1 MNEKSKN
8 LLDEINT
15 FKAKVQSKNEI
26 IVFEPNKFDL
36 LVDDI
41 FNIVSS
47 KYKKNLDKIIVKN
60 LLIKSSLFI
69 KNSLSYFLNSFKNI
83 FKSLNNLEKKIEA
96 QQELLLKTIEF
107 NKELS
112 IKLNKFDEK
121 IHSAILSISQN
132 EKSDLV
138 KSLLPEK
145 INNDTKDKSENIKL
159 NIIQEENLRISNELF
174 ESRKKIDIMRHE
186 VEKYNKQRTE
196 LINKINSVNEIVKD
210 SNVLTSVFD
219 NNLYSSKIKV
229 LDPEKPIVKN
239 KNIEEEI
246 KNIFSKKN

>member
-8 LLDEINT
+8 LLDDINT
-15 FKAKVQSKNEI
+15 FKAKVLSKNEI

-41 FNIVSS
+41 LNIISS
-47 KYKKNLDKIIVKN
+47 KYKKNLDKVIVKN

-69 KNSLSYFLNSFKNI
+69 KNSLNYFFSSFKNI

-96 QQELLLKTIEF
+96 QQKLLLKTIEF

-112 IKLNKFDEK
+112 IKLSNFDEK
-121 IHSAILSISQN
+121 INSAILKIYNDKKSEATKSIELPKNDN
-132 EKSDLV
+132 EL
-138 KSLLPEK
+138 
-145 INNDTKDKSENIKL
+145 KDKTENLKL

-174 ESRKKIDIMRHE
+174 ESRKKIDIMRQE
-186 VEKYNKQRTE
+186 VEKYNKQRTD

-210 SNVLTSVFD
+210 SNVLTTVFD
-219 NNLYSSKIKV
+219 NNINYSKIKI
-229 LDPEKPIVKN
+229 LDPDKPIVK
-239 KNIEEEI
+239 KINIEEEV
-246 KNIFSKKN
+246 KNIFLNK

>member
-15 FKAKVQSKNEI
+15 FKLKVRSKNEI

-41 FNIVSS
+41 LNIISS
-47 KYKKNLDKIIVKN
+47 KYKKNLDKVIVKN

-69 KNSLSYFLNSFKNI
+69 KNSLNYFFSSFKNI

-112 IKLNKFDEK
+112 IKLNNFDEK
-121 IHSAILSISQN
+121 INSAILKVYN
-132 EKSDLV
+132 DKNSDGTKLIEQ
-138 KSLLPEK
+138 PK
-145 INNDTKDKSENIKL
+145 IDNQITDKTENIKL

-174 ESRKKIDIMRHE
+174 ESRKKIDIMRQE
-186 VEKYNKQRTE
+186 VEKYNKQRTD

-210 SNVLTSVFD
+210 SNVLTTVFD
-219 NNLYSSKIKV
+219 NNINNTKIKII
-229 LDPEKPIVKN
+229 DPEKPIVK
-239 KNIEEEI
+239 KINIEEEVR
-246 KNIFSKKN
+246 NIFFRNK

>member
-8 LLDEINT
+8 LLNEINT

-26 IVFEPNKFDL
+26 IVFEANKFDL
-36 LVDDI
+36 LIDDI

-47 KYKKNLDKIIVKN
+47 NYKKSLHKIIVKN
-60 LLIKSSLFI
+60 LLIKSSLFL
-69 KNSLSYFLNSFKNI
+69 KNSLNYFFNSFKNI

-96 QQELLLKTIEF
+96 QEKLLLKTIEF

-112 IKLNKFDEK
+112 IKLDKF
-121 IHSAILSISQN
+121 N
-132 EKSDLV
+132 
-138 KSLLPEK
+138 EK
-145 INNDTKDKSENIKL
+145 INSSTLKISHENKNDLVETTAVSKINNEIKDNTENIKL

-174 ESRKKIDIMRHE
+174 ESRKKIDIMRQE
-186 VEKYNKQRTE
+186 VEKYNKQRTD

-210 SNVLTSVFD
+210 SNVLTTVFD
-219 NNLYSSKIKV
+219 NNINNSKIKI
-229 LDPEKPIVKN
+229 LDPERPIVKK

-246 KNIFSKKN
+246 KNIFTKKN

>member
-8 LLDEINT
+8 LLDKINT

-47 KYKKNLDKIIVKN
+47 KYKKSLDKIIVKN

-174 ESRKKIDIMRHE
+174 ESRKKIDIMRQE
-186 VEKYNKQRTE
+186 VEKYNKQRSD
-196 LINKINSVNEIVKD
+196 LINKINSVNDIIKD
-210 SNVLTSVFD
+210 SNVLTTVFD
-219 NNLYSSKIKV
+219 NNINNSKIKI
-229 LDPEKPIVKN
+229 LDPERPLVNN
-239 KNIEEEI
+239 KSIEEEI
-246 KNIFSKKN
+246 KSIFSKKN

>member
-15 FKAKVQSKNEI
+15 FKAKVLSKNEI

-41 FNIVSS
+41 LNIISS
-47 KYKKNLDKIIVKN
+47 KYKKNLDKVIVKN

-69 KNSLSYFLNSFKNI
+69 KNSLNYFFSSFKNI

-112 IKLNKFDEK
+112 IKLNNFDEK
-121 IHSAILSISQN
+121 INSAILKVYNDKNSDVTKSIEQPKIDN
-132 EKSDLV
+132 E
-138 KSLLPEK
+138 
-145 INNDTKDKSENIKL
+145 IKDKTENLKL

-174 ESRKKIDIMRHE
+174 ESRKKIDIMRQE
-186 VEKYNKQRTE
+186 VEKYNKQRTD

-210 SNVLTSVFD
+210 SNVLTTVFD
-219 NNLYSSKIKV
+219 NNINNTKIKII
-229 LDPEKPIVKN
+229 DPEKPIVK
-239 KNIEEEI
+239 KINIEEEVR
-246 KNIFSKKN
+246 NIFFRNK

>member
-1 MNEKSKN
+1 MNEKSKY
-8 LLDEINT
+8 LLDKINT

-47 KYKKNLDKIIVKN
+47 KYKKSLDKIIVKN

-107 NKELS
+107 NKE
-112 IKLNKFDEK
+112 
-121 IHSAILSISQN
+121 
-132 EKSDLV
+132 
-138 KSLLPEK
+138 
-145 INNDTKDKSENIKL
+145 
-159 NIIQEENLRISNELF
+159 
-174 ESRKKIDIMRHE
+174 
-186 VEKYNKQRTE
+186 
-196 LINKINSVNEIVKD
+196 
-210 SNVLTSVFD
+210 
-219 NNLYSSKIKV
+219 
-229 LDPEKPIVKN
+229 
-239 KNIEEEI
+239 
-246 KNIFSKKN
+246 

>member
-8 LLDEINT
+8 LLNEINT

-26 IVFEPNKFDL
+26 IVYEPNKFDL

-41 FNIVSS
+41 FNIVSV
-47 KYKKNLDKIIVKN
+47 KYKKSLDKIIVKN

-69 KNSLSYFLNSFKNI
+69 KNSLNYFFNSFKNI

-112 IKLNKFDEK
+112 MKLNKFDEK
-121 IHSAILSISQN
+121 INSAILKISHDN
-132 EKSDLV
+132 KSDLV
-138 KSLLPEK
+138 ESIAAPQIKNE
-145 INNDTKDKSENIKL
+145 IKDKTDNTKL

-174 ESRKKIDIMRHE
+174 ESRKKIDIMRQE
-186 VEKYNKQRTE
+186 VEKYNRQRSD
-196 LINKINSVNEIVKD
+196 LIKKINSVNEIVKD
-210 SNVLTSVFD
+210 SNVLTTVFNNDID
-219 NNLYSSKIKV
+219 NSKIKI
-229 LDPEKPIVKN
+229 LDPERPLVNN
-239 KNIEEEI
+239 KSIEEEI
-246 KNIFSKKN
+246 KSIFSKKN

>member
-8 LLDEINT
+8 LLDKINT

-41 FNIVSS
+41 FNIISS
-47 KYKKNLDKIIVKN
+47 KYKKSLDKIIVKN

-174 ESRKKIDIMRHE
+174 ESRKKIDIMRQE
-186 VEKYNKQRTE
+186 VEKFNKQRT
-196 LINKINSVNEIVKD
+196 D
-210 SNVLTSVFD
+210 
-219 NNLYSSKIKV
+219 
-229 LDPEKPIVKN
+229 
-239 KNIEEEI
+239 
-246 KNIFSKKN
+246 

>member
-8 LLDEINT
+8 LLDKINT
-15 FKAKVQSKNEI
+15 FKTKVQSKNEI

-41 FNIVSS
+41 FNIISS
-47 KYKKNLDKIIVKN
+47 KYKKSLDKIIVKN

-121 IHSAILSISQN
+121 IHSAILKISHDN
-132 EKSDLV
+132 KSDLAESIV
-138 KSLLPEK
+138 APK
-145 INNDTKDKSENIKL
+145 INNEIKDKTENTKL

-174 ESRKKIDIMRHE
+174 ESRKKIDIMRQE
-186 VEKYNKQRTE
+186 VEKYNRQRSD
-196 LINKINSVNEIVKD
+196 LIKKINSVNEIVKD
-210 SNVLTSVFD
+210 SNVLTTVF
-219 NNLYSSKIKV
+219 NNDINNSKIKI
-229 LDPEKPIVKN
+229 LDPERPLVNN
-239 KNIEEEI
+239 KSIEEEI
-246 KNIFSKKN
+246 KSIFSKKN

>member
-8 LLDEINT
+8 LLDKINT
-15 FKAKVQSKNEI
+15 FKTKVQSKNEI

-41 FNIVSS
+41 FNIISS
-47 KYKKNLDKIIVKN
+47 KYKKSLDKIIVKN

-174 ESRKKIDIMRHE
+174 ESRKKIDIMRQE
-186 VEKYNKQRTE
+186 VEKFNKQRTE

-239 KNIEEEI
+239 KNLEEEI
-246 KNIFSKKN
+246 RNIFSK

>member
-1 MNEKSKN
+1 MNEKSKY
-8 LLDEINT
+8 LLDKINT
-15 FKAKVQSKNEI
+15 FKAKVLSKNEI

-41 FNIVSS
+41 LNIISS
-47 KYKKNLDKIIVKN
+47 KYKKNLDKVIVKN

-69 KNSLSYFLNSFKNI
+69 KNNLNYFFSSFKNI

-96 QQELLLKTIEF
+96 QQKLLLKTIEF

-112 IKLNKFDEK
+112 IKLSNFDEK
-121 IHSAILSISQN
+121 INSAIIKIYN
-132 EKSDLV
+132 DKKSDIT
-138 KSLLPEK
+138 KSIDQPK
-145 INNDTKDKSENIKL
+145 IDNEIKDKTENLKL

-174 ESRKKIDIMRHE
+174 ESRKKIDIMRQE
-186 VEKYNKQRTE
+186 VEKYNNQRTD
-196 LINKINSVNEIVKD
+196 LINKINSVNQIIKD
-210 SNVLTSVFD
+210 SNVLTTVFD
-219 NNLYSSKIKV
+219 NNINNQKIKV
-229 LDPEKPIVKN
+229 LDPERPIIEK

>member
-8 LLDEINT
+8 LLDEINA
-15 FKAKVQSKNEI
+15 FKARIQSKNEI
-26 IVFEPNKFDL
+26 IIFEPNKFDL

-47 KYKKNLDKIIVKN
+47 RYKKNLDKEIVKN
-60 LLIKSSLFI
+60 LLVKSSLFI
-69 KNSLSYFLNSFKNI
+69 KNSLNYFFSSFKNI

-96 QQELLLKTIEF
+96 QEQLLLKTIEF
-107 NKELS
+107 NNELS
-112 IKLNKFDEK
+112 IKLNKFDDK
-121 IHSAILSISQN
+121 INSAILKISHDNKIDLAKSKVAPNIDN
-132 EKSDLV
+132 EIKN
-138 KSLLPEK
+138 K
-145 INNDTKDKSENIKL
+145 TENIKL

-174 ESRKKIDIMRHE
+174 ESRKKLDIMRQE
-186 VEKYNKQRTE
+186 VEKYNKQRSD

-210 SNVLTSVFD
+210 SNVLTTVFD
-219 NNLYSSKIKV
+219 NNINNSKIKI
-229 LDPEKPIVKN
+229 LDPEKPLVEK

>member
-8 LLDEINT
+8 LLDKIKT

-47 KYKKNLDKIIVKN
+47 KYKKSLDKIIVKN
-60 LLIKSSLFI
+60 LVIKSSLFI
-69 KNSLSYFLNSFKNI
+69 KNSLNYFFNSFKNI

-96 QQELLLKTIEF
+96 QEELLLKTIEF

-121 IHSAILSISQN
+121 INSAILRISNDQ
-132 EKSDLV
+132 KRDLV
-138 KSLLPEK
+138 KPIIESNIK
-145 INNDTKDKSENIKL
+145 NDTIDGTENLKL
-159 NIIQEENLRISNELF
+159 NIIQEENLRISNELY
-174 ESRKKIDIMRHE
+174 ESRKKIDIMRQE
-186 VEKYNKQRTE
+186 IEKYNNQRSD
-196 LINKINSVNEIVKD
+196 LIKRINSVNEIVKD
-210 SNVLTSVFD
+210 SNVLTSVFN
-219 NNLYSSKIKV
+219 NNLENSKIQV
-229 LDPEKPIVKN
+229 FDPERPEIKK
-239 KNIEEEI
+239 KNIEKEI
-246 KNIFSKKN
+246 KDIFSKKN

>member
-8 LLDEINT
+8 LLDEIKT

-26 IVFEPNKFDL
+26 IVYEPNKFDL

-41 FNIVSS
+41 FNIVSV
-47 KYKKNLDKIIVKN
+47 KYKKSLDKIIVKN

-69 KNSLSYFLNSFKNI
+69 KNSLNYFFNSFKNI

-112 IKLNKFDEK
+112 MKLNKFDEK
-121 IHSAILSISQN
+121 INSAILKISHDN
-132 EKSDLV
+132 KSDLV
-138 KSLLPEK
+138 ESIAAPQIKNE
-145 INNDTKDKSENIKL
+145 IKDKTENTKL

-174 ESRKKIDIMRHE
+174 ESRKKIDIMRQE
-186 VEKYNKQRTE
+186 VEKYNRQRSD
-196 LINKINSVNEIVKD
+196 LIKKINSVNEIVKD
-210 SNVLTSVFD
+210 SNVLTTVFNNDID
-219 NNLYSSKIKV
+219 NSKIKI
-229 LDPEKPIVKN
+229 LDPERPLVNN
-239 KNIEEEI
+239 KSIEEEI
-246 KNIFSKKN
+246 KSIFSKKN